1 VSLGLYMDVHV
12 PAAITR
18 ALVLRGVD
26 VLTAQLDGTTRLDDA
41 ALLDR
46 ATLLGRVLFSQD
58 DDLLAE
64 ANKRQRSGQPFG
76 GVIYAHQLSITIG
89 QAVNDLELLAKLGT
103 PEEFANRVEYL
114 PL

>member
-1 VSLGLYMDVHV
+1 MSLGLYMDVHV

-18 ALVLRGVD
+18 ALVLRNVD

-46 ATLLGRVLFSQD
+46 ATAVGRVLFSQD

-64 ANKRQRSGQPFG
+64 ATRRQRSGQHFG
-76 GVIYAHQLSITIG
+76 GVIYAHQLGITIG
-89 QAVNDLELLAKLGT
+89 KAVNDLEILAQVGT

>member
-1 VSLGLYMDVHV
+1 MDVHV

-18 ALVLRGVD
+18 ALVLRNVD

-46 ATLLGRVLFSQD
+46 PTTLGRVLFSQD

-64 ANKRQRSGQPFG
+64 ATKRQRSGQHFG
-76 GVIYAHQLSITIG
+76 GVIYAHQLGITIG
-89 QAVNDLELLAKLGT
+89 RAVNDLEILAKIGT
-103 PEEFANRVEYL
+103 PEEFANRVEFL